1 MKILFMISF
10 QVVPSTME
18 ILSNSDISESSY
30 SHSHV
35 KHSNSA
41 AGKYSPTSTS
51 QTESKRWVYAV
62 YFLELQPLQCDN
74 GNIKNPNKI
83 LLNFIL

>member
-10 QVVPSTME
+10 QVIPSTME
-18 ILSNSDISESSY
+18 NLSNSDISESSY
-30 SHSHV
+30 SHSHA
-35 KHSNSA
+35 KHLNSA

-62 YFLELQPLQCDN
+62 HFLQLQPLQCDN
-74 GNIKNPNKI
+74 SNRKI
-83 LLNFIL
+83 QTRFY